1 MDRSSPEPESWNPA
15 LHCQQGRS
23 RGGWGHRLD
32 GFPPG
37 RPSPDNLDQI
47 CLPNRQHV
55 VYGPWNLPQSGFSHL
70 TRQGETLNLLETGYS
85 RCCRCHSHTNRL
97 DCAKLVVSVGLLMP
111 GVSYN
116 LQTVCV
122 CEAWECRKLRN
133 FFLALPCASAVCWE
147 GRRQPLLLSY
157 LPAQGPFLEPGRKT
171 GMWTMGCWADPSLLL

>member
-1 MDRSSPEPESWNPA
+1 MDRSPPEPESWNPA

-111 GVSYN
+111 GVSFN

-122 CEAWECRKLRN
+122 Y
-133 FFLALPCASAVCWE
+133 V
-147 GRRQPLLLSY
+147 
-157 LPAQGPFLEPGRKT
+157 
-171 GMWTMGCWADPSLLL
+171 

>member
-1 MDRSSPEPESWNPA
+1 MSSQPFLLNPKFSVLPAHSDCLCPSTHSPSHSVFSILEKPAMDRSPPEPESWNPA

-85 RCCRCHSHTNRL
+85 RCCRCHSRTNRL
-97 DCAKLVVSVGLLMP
+97 DCTKLVVRVGLLKP
-111 GVSYN
+111 GVSFN
-116 LQTVCV
+116 FQTVRV
-122 CEAWECRKLRN
+122 RRKD
-133 FFLALPCASAVCWE
+133 F
-147 GRRQPLLLSY
+147 
-157 LPAQGPFLEPGRKT
+157 
-171 GMWTMGCWADPSLLL
+171 